1 VADDLLRQLQGVLS
15 AKEIKL
21 VRDSVS
27 IRFNDYK
34 NEIRHKESFVL
45 YEQNLI
51 SEPDLRILLEN
62 LYGMKLSVVRNPY
75 VTDDIKE
82 YVRKLGNAV
91 PLRLD
96 ASTSKIHI
104 GVLPEWTGR
113 IFVNRHGTYEVVEE
127 PIALYDYI
135 SLYMTFYGV
144 LPDFV
149 ADYPVSDLFN
159 YIVEEAVSLKASD
172 ITIAEK
178 KDKVIVFFNINK
190 RKVYSNRLL
199 PKRKM
204 GDLFSVVT
212 SKGNSPASF
221 TGTGTIYL
229 SMPLDFDHRGRVVLN
244 KTYYGWTITIRIL
257 SNRSINTTL
266 RQLNLPEDGI
276 GFISQSMLTQSAGL
290 KLFAGPTMSGKNTTI
305 LSAFFQYMKEH
316 DCKIVSA
323 EQPVEI
329 IADFIEQID
338 CATDD
343 DYEKAVDSMLRQNPD
358 IIYITEMTDRTAKG
372 TLKTANTGKAV
383 FSTLHTNNIAEII
396 SRLYDLT
403 EIPVP
408 QIIMVLDT
416 VFFQQLVPK
425 FCPICNDMGCP
436 DCYKAGMVP
445 VVEYF
450 KFTPTIKQELI
461 GKSLAEIYSRIR
473 TIMQDRCKEDF
484 ARDLLEKGIISRR
497 TYEQHI
503 AVIS

>member
-1 VADDLLRQLQGVLS
+1 MADELIRRLQGILS
-15 AKEIKL
+15 AREIKL
-21 VRDSVS
+21 VRDSVA

-34 NEIRHKESFVL
+34 NEIKYKESFVL
-45 YEQNLI
+45 YEQRLVP
-51 SEPDLRILLEN
+51 EPELRTMLEE
-62 LYGMKLSVVRNPY
+62 LYGMKLPITRNPY

-104 GVLPEWTGR
+104 GVLPERLGR
-113 IFVNRHGTYEVVEE
+113 VYLRQHGTYDVIEE

-135 SLYMTFYGV
+135 NLYLSFYGMY
-144 LPDFV
+144 PEFV

-159 YIVEEAVSLKASD
+159 YIVEEGVSLKASD

-178 KDKVIVFFNINK
+178 QDKVVVFFNINK

-199 PKRKM
+199 PKQKM

-212 SKGNSPASF
+212 SRGNSPASF

-229 SMPLDFDHRGRVVLN
+229 SMPLDYDHRGRVVLN

-257 SNRSINTTL
+257 SNRSVNTTL

-276 GFISQSMLTQSAGL
+276 GFIEQSMLNQSAGL
-290 KLFAGPTMSGKNTTI
+290 KLFVGPTMSGKNTSI
-305 LSAFFQYMKEH
+305 LSAFYQYIKRN

-329 IADFIEQID
+329 VANFIEQID

-343 DYEKAVDSMLRQNPD
+343 DYVKAVDSMLRQNPD
-358 IIYITEMTDRTAKG
+358 IIYITEMTERTARG

-383 FSTLHTNNIAEII
+383 FSTLHANNVAEVI

-403 EIPVP
+403 EIPIP

-425 FCPICNDMGCP
+425 LCPECNDMGCP
-436 DCYKAGMVP
+436 KCYKAGMIP
-445 VVEYF
+445 IVEYF

-461 GKSLAEIYSRIR
+461 GKSLAEIYTRIR
-473 TIMQDRCKEDF
+473 SIMQDRCKEDY
-484 ARDLLEKGIISRR
+484 ARKLMNDGIISRR
-497 TYEQHI
+497 TYENHI
-503 AVIS
+503 EVIA